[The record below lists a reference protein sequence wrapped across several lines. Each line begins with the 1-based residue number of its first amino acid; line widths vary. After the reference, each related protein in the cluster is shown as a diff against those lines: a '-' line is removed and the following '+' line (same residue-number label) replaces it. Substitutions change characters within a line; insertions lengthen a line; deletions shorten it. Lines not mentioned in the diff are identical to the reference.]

1 MRAPSCITR
10 RILAG
15 LAAASLLAGPL
26 SAQDSRPQTPTQSP
40 QQPAT
45 PVPVNPRRTPAPP
58 PTAVP
63 GGKATIRSTVSLVE
77 IDVQVIGRDG
87 QPVEGLTKEQFHV
100 TEDGKAQK
108 VSTFEYNDI
117 ERIETAGKGVD
128 VAPVTV
134 PLGSVTSPET
144 IRTVVHDHRMI
155 VLFFDMTSLEPE
167 DLLRATRAAEKYIR
181 EQMTPADLVGV
192 VAFGNTLQVIANFT
206 NDRDLLLQAV
216 EALVPGHEAAL
227 AELADAATA
236 ASGEAA
242 VTEDTGSAFT
252 ADDTEFNVFNTDRKL
267 AAVEAI
273 CEVLESIPG
282 KKSLIQFTSGVTQT
296 GEENRSQLIA
306 ATNSAN
312 RSNVSIYT
320 VDSRGLLTA
329 TPGGDAS
336 MGASNG
342 TAMFT
347 GATVISQSQSR
358 EDSRE
363 TLATLA
369 GDTGGRSFFDAGD
382 FGKVFQSVQNDTSG
396 YYLVGYY
403 STDTAHDG
411 AWRRIRVKIDAL
423 PPGAHIRTREG
434 YYAPKD
440 FGVFTTEDR
449 ERQLEEAFRSNI
461 PEVEL
466 PVAVETAQ
474 FRLNANQF
482 FVPISAK
489 LAPSALQWAQK
500 RGSRETA
507 FDFAAEVRDA
517 KSNRVVGA
525 LRDTITVKIDA
536 EHFQDL
542 QQRSLVYQGGIIL
555 SPGEYK
561 LKFLARENESGRIGT
576 FEDTLTL
583 PPPQPGRLQLS
594 TLLLSS
600 QVEALHEAA
609 QIKTEALGQDAKMK
623 SSPLEVGGERIIP
636 SVTRVFTEQQTL
648 YVFFQAYLPQKA
660 DAASLRAGL
669 VFFRN
674 GLRSSD
680 TPMVAP
686 AEYNDKSHTASFR
699 ISLPLA
705 ELNAGRYTVQAIVV
719 GAGTSYAAFARNYF
733 ALRPA
738 PKPTAAARRPARS
751 WKIKAQDRETA
762 ADETQMERRFH
773 FGTSVQLTSASR
785 KIEYL

>member
-1 MRAPSCITR
+1 MRRLAAFTR
-10 RILAG
+10 TFLG
-15 LAAASLLAGPL
+15 LLAAASLLTWPL
-26 SAQDSRPQTPTQSP
+26 RSQDAPPQV
-40 QQPAT
+40 QQPQV
-45 PVPVNPRRTPAPP
+45 VPVNPRQGPTPP
-58 PTAVP
+58 PAQLP
-63 GGKATIRSTVSLVE
+63 RGKGTIRSTVSLVE
-77 IDVQVIGRDG
+77 IDVQVIDRDG
-87 QPVEGLTKEQFHV
+87 KPVKGLMPEQFIV

-117 ERIETAGKGVD
+117 EQIETAAATGEE
-128 VAPVTV
+128 PITI
-134 PLGSVTSPET
+134 PLGTVSSAEE
-144 IRTVVHDHRMI
+144 IKSVVHDHRMI
-155 VLFFDMTSLEPE
+155 VLFFDMTSLQAE
-167 DLLRATRAAEKYIR
+167 DLLRSTRAAEKYIR

-192 VAFGNTLQVIANFT
+192 VAFGNTLKVIANFT
-206 NDRDLLLQAV
+206 NNRELLQQSV

-227 AELADAATA
+227 AQLAEAATA
-236 ASGEAA
+236 ANGETA

-252 ADDTEFNVFNTDRKL
+252 SDDTEFNVFNTDRKL

-296 GEENRSQLIA
+296 GEENRSELVA

-312 RSNVSIYT
+312 RANVSIYT

-336 MGASNG
+336 VGASGG

-347 GATVISQSQSR
+347 GATVVSQSQSR
-358 EDSRE
+358 DDSRE

-369 GDTGGRSFFDAGD
+369 GDTGGRSFFDTGD
-382 FGKVFQSVQNDTSG
+382 FSKIFQSVQHDTTG

-403 STDTAHDG
+403 STDAAHDG
-411 AWRRIRVKIDAL
+411 AWRRIHVKIDRL
-423 PPGAHIRTREG
+423 PAGAHVRTREG

-449 ERQLEEAFRSNI
+449 ERQLEEAFRLET

-466 PVAVETAQ
+466 PVVVETAQ
-474 FRLNANQF
+474 FRLNANQV
-482 FVPISAK
+482 FVPIAAK

-517 KSNRVVGA
+517 KTNRVVGA
-525 LRDTITVKIDA
+525 LRDTITVKIDT
-536 EHFQDL
+536 EHFQDI

-555 SPGEYK
+555 SPGQYK

-576 FEDTLTL
+576 FEDKLIL
-583 PPPQPGRLQLS
+583 APPLSDRLQLS
-594 TLLLSS
+594 SVLLSS
-600 QVEALHEAA
+600 QVEAVQKTA
-609 QIKTEALGQDAKMK
+609 QNTAEVKTQALGQDAKMK
-623 SSPLEVGGERIIP
+623 SSPLDVGGERIIP
-636 SVTRVFTEQQTL
+636 SVTRVFTDQQTL

-660 DAASLRAGL
+660 NATSLRAGL

-674 GLRSSD
+674 GQRLSD

-686 AEYNDKSHTASFR
+686 AEYDEKTRAASFR

-705 ELNAGRYTVQAIVV
+705 GLNAGRYTLQAIVV
-719 GAGTSYAAFARNYF
+719 DAGTAYAAFARNYF
-733 ALRPA
+733 AIRSA
-738 PKPTAAARRPARS
+738 PKPAAAIPSALP
-751 WKIKAQDRETA
+751 
-762 ADETQMERRFH
+762 
-773 FGTSVQLTSASR
+773 FGN
-785 KIEYL
+785 

>member
-1 MRAPSCITR
+1 MRTR
-10 RILAG
+10 HPILRGILAILAG
-15 LAAASLLAGPL
+15 VSLLTASAP
-26 SAQDSRPQTPTQSP
+26 AQDSSP
-40 QQPAT
+40 QAQPVQQQ
-45 PVPVNPRRTPAPP
+45 PQVVPVNPRQGPQVPP
-58 PTAVP
+58 RAVAP

-77 IDVQVIGRDG
+77 IDVQVTDRNGKPIK
-87 QPVEGLTKEQFHV
+87 GLRQDQFSV
-100 TEDGKAQK
+100 TEDGKPQK

-117 ERIETAGKGVD
+117 EQVETAGNGGE
-128 VAPVTV
+128 APITI
-134 PLGSVTSPET
+134 PLGAVTSPDET
-144 IRTVVHDHRMI
+144 KAVVRDHRMI
-155 VLFFDMTSLEPE
+155 VMFFDMTSLQPE
-167 DLLRATRAAEKYIR
+167 DLLRSTRSAERYIA
-181 EQMTPADLVGV
+181 EQMTPADLVGIV
-192 VAFGNTLQVIANFT
+192 TFGNTMKVIANFT
-206 NDRDLLLQAV
+206 NDRELLRQSV
-216 EALVPGHEAAL
+216 EAIIPGHEAAL
-227 AELADAATA
+227 AALADAAA
-236 ASGEAA
+236 AANGETA
-242 VTEDTGSAFT
+242 VTEDTGAAFT

-267 AAVEAI
+267 AAIESI

-282 KKSLIQFTSGVTQT
+282 KKSLIQFTSGITQT
-296 GEENRSQLIA
+296 GEENRSELIA

-312 RSNVSIYT
+312 RSNVSIYS

-336 MGASNG
+336 VGASGG

-358 EDSRE
+358 QDSRD

-403 STDTAHDG
+403 STDSKRDG
-411 AWRRIRVKIDAL
+411 SWRRVHVKIDPL
-423 PPGAHIRTREG
+423 PAGAHVRTREG
-434 YYAPKD
+434 YYAAKD

-449 ERQLEEAFRSNI
+449 ERQLEEAFRSET

-466 PVAVETAQ
+466 PLAVETAQ
-474 FRLNANQF
+474 FRLDANQV
-482 FVPISAK
+482 FVPIAAK

-517 KSNRVVGA
+517 KTNRVVGA
-525 LRDTITVKIDA
+525 LRDTITVKLDA
-536 EHFQDL
+536 EHFQDI

-576 FEDTLTL
+576 FEDKLVL
-583 PPPQPGRLQLS
+583 PAPQSDRVQLS

-600 QVEALHEAA
+600 QVEAAQKTA
-609 QIKTEALGQDAKMK
+609 QIKTQALALDAKMK
-623 SSPLEVGGERIIP
+623 SSPLVVEGERIIP
-636 SVTRVFTEQQTL
+636 SVTRVFTDQQTL

-660 DAASLRAGL
+660 DSSSVRAGL

-674 GLRSSD
+674 GQRLSD

-686 AEYNDKSHTASFR
+686 TEYVEKTRTASFR

-705 ELNAGRYTVQAIVV
+705 GLNAGRYTVQGIVV
-719 GAGTSYAAFARNYF
+719 DAGTSYAGFARNYF
-733 ALRPA
+733 ALRTASKPA
-738 PKPTAAARRPARS
+738 ATIATP
-751 WKIKAQDRETA
+751 
-762 ADETQMERRFH
+762 
-773 FGTSVQLTSASR
+773 SASA
-785 KIEYL
+785 K